1 MNNKGMY
8 LGKFTYRDGGLVRME
23 PGGPGGSSFQASYD
37 TSKSYAEN
45 MELNKRAQAAG
56 HNSVAEYEKS
66 GWAWQPKQAQAAQ
79 PKQQQPASFY
89 ENPKRNTLENSG
101 YPYQS
106 DGSQANKTMAEKVVY
121 QPRTEFEQKKAAEQ
135 ERLGRERWEQQRRS
149 PAYTDHAGLP
159 SVPIFESL
167 LMAPVALGEAGVM
180 GLARAAPA
188 VGSAIWEGAGS
199 LGSTIG
205 TELGSLGSSIY
216 EGGAA
221 LAGEI
226 GEGFNAVKQFAKP
239 AVDAWNSTLGTR
251 LLGAAEM
258 GASPGMQTAANLMTP
273 ANLLKAWGLYDAST
287 KYAPEAIES
296 GQMYNQTGD
305 TKYLKDIVYN
315 TGKAA
320 LEIGSHTGP
329 IVHEVNA
336 VKRPLSFID
345 DGRKMAD
352 ANRDAT
358 DRGVSGFKTFKNTMG
373 ILKKDGGD
381 ISVPNLKRVKIKAL
395 PKNWK
400 SQ

>member
-1 MNNKGMY
+1 
-8 LGKFTYRDGGLVRME
+8 
-23 PGGPGGSSFQASYD
+23 
-37 TSKSYAEN
+37 
-45 MELNKRAQAAG
+45 
-56 HNSVAEYEKS
+56 
-66 GWAWQPKQAQAAQ
+66 
-79 PKQQQPASFY
+79 
-89 ENPKRNTLENSG
+89 
-101 YPYQS
+101 
-106 DGSQANKTMAEKVVY
+106 
-121 QPRTEFEQKKAAEQ
+121 
-135 ERLGRERWEQQRRS
+135 
-149 PAYTDHAGLP
+149 
-159 SVPIFESL
+159 
-167 LMAPVALGEAGVM
+167 
-180 GLARAAPA
+180 
-188 VGSAIWEGAGS
+188 
-199 LGSTIG
+199 
-205 TELGSLGSSIY
+205 
-216 EGGAA
+216 
-221 LAGEI
+221 
-226 GEGFNAVKQFAKP
+226 
-239 AVDAWNSTLGTR
+239 